1 MALTQPRG
9 ARHND
14 RRGGVA
20 VFDDL
25 VRPRLDADV
34 VVVGAGPAGA
44 ATAAHLA
51 RAGIDVLLVDRKAFP
66 RDKVCGDFLSPSA
79 LAELEWLGVAGTA
92 QFEQT
97 NAVTGAGLY
106 LDGELLIDATLPG
119 AACVG
124 RVVPRFKLDALIV
137 EAAARAGA
145 RVLERHKLTRLAP
158 GDGRV
163 ALEVEG
169 PSGLTRRLR
178 TRLVVGA
185 DGSGSFVARVL
196 GGPHP
201 REDWIVAVRN
211 YYEGVVD
218 RGDRADLYFTGE
230 SFPGYAWVFP
240 TGAGRANV
248 GVGMVLET
256 HPPHDRRLK
265 KLLERLL
272 EGDAAFAGRL
282 ANATPADEP
291 MGWPLATYNPSL
303 PLVGDGI
310 LIVGDAAGLI
320 NPLNGEG
327 IQYGLMSARW
337 AAEAIVPA
345 SGGPFTAERLAP
357 YERRVRAELQ
367 ADMSLARLVVRL
379 ISNRSLNPFWL
390 LVLRAITRRANA
402 DPSYRFAAGGMLVG
416 LVPTAHAAHDSFLV
430 STVEETL
437 AALGVGMV
445 NPRDLAHGSRTAVR
459 TARALVV
466 DLPATAGWVRTC
478 SSSAAAFALEAAAAM
493 TAS

>member
-1 MALTQPRG
+1 MTVEE
-9 ARHND
+9 
-14 RRGGVA
+14 VA

-51 RAGIDVLLVDRKAFP
+51 RAGVDVLLLDRKAFP

-79 LAELEWLGVAGTA
+79 LAELEWLGVAGTRR
-92 QFEQT
+92 FERT
-97 NAVTGAGLY
+97 NAIAGAGLH

-119 AACVG
+119 ASSVG
-124 RVVPRFKLDALIV
+124 RVIPRLTLDAWIV
-137 EAAARAGA
+137 EAAARAGS
-145 RVLERHKLTRLAP
+145 RVLERHKLTRLTAA
-158 GDGRV
+158 GDRV
-163 ALEVEG
+163 TLEVEG
-169 PSGLTRRLR
+169 PNGLSRRLR
-178 TRLVVGA
+178 ARLVVGA
-185 DGSGSFVARVL
+185 DGSGSLVARIL

-201 REDWIVAVRN
+201 RADWIVAVRA
-211 YYEGVVD
+211 YYEGVAG
-218 RGDRADLYFTGE
+218 REDRADLYFTGE

-240 TGAGRANV
+240 TGAQRANI

-256 HPPHDRRLK
+256 QPPHDRRLK

-272 EGDAAFAGRL
+272 ERDAAFAGRL
-282 ANATPADEP
+282 AHATLADEP
-291 MGWPLATYNPSL
+291 TGWPLATYNPSQ

-310 LIVGDAAGLI
+310 LLVGDAAGLI

-337 AAEAIVPA
+337 AAETIAQA
-345 SGGPFTAERLAP
+345 SGGPFTADRLAP

-437 AALGVGMV
+437 VALGVGALS
-445 NPRDLAHGSRTAVR
+445 PRELAHGSRTAAR
-459 TARALVV
+459 AARALAG

-478 SSSAAAFALEAAAAM
+478 SSSAAAFALDAAAAIA
-493 TAS
+493 AS